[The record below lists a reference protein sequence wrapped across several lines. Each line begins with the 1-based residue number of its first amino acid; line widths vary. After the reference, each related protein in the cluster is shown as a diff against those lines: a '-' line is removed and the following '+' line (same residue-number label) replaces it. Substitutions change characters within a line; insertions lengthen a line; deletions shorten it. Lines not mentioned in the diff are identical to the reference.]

1 MQINVKHLTLCSLVT
16 VSWLPVRPQNWP
28 CCCSWRLISVSNSIL
43 RNALASS
50 CCAVVSLSSN
60 VFTFPCSSSS
70 RSMPP
75 VTLFSK
81 SLTAAWE
88 SSQQHFVGYVSII
101 VPNVHIHR
109 IRGRPQHHKKHLC
122 WKCRPKIL
130 VIFHRGRRVSEGNVK
145 LKITFSWT
153 IYFLLLA

>member
-81 SLTAAWE
+81 SLAAAWE
-88 SSQQHFVGYVSII
+88 SSQQDFLGHIYII
-101 VPNVHIHR
+101 VPNVLHIFLPGFDFSKIIRILLMLPCVKVYITHLFFSVNNCSLSLCVSTVSSILHR
-109 IRGRPQHHKKHLC
+109 L
-122 WKCRPKIL
+122 
-130 VIFHRGRRVSEGNVK
+130 
-145 LKITFSWT
+145 
-153 IYFLLLA
+153 